1 MFKVD
6 FKRLGNHWYPS
17 LKHDDPIDLMLN
29 EQLEVLLDS
38 QYNSK
43 YGEITVYMCEMLYS
57 DVQDDEN
64 TWITFDKEDYE
75 RYLSTDDHFDI
86 RFTYKDRQYSI
97 SSKILDAIQA
107 EYQIQIPPI
116 IMIM

>member
-6 FKRLGNHWYPS
+6 FKRIGNHWYPS
-17 LKHDDPIDLMLN
+17 LKHDNPEDLMLDD
-29 EQLEVLLDS
+29 QLEILLDS
-38 QYNSK
+38 QYDSK

-57 DVQDDEN
+57 DIQDDEN
-64 TWITFDKEDYE
+64 TWIVFDKEDYE
-75 RYLSTDDHFDI
+75 RYSSTEDCFDVH
-86 RFTYKDRQYSI
+86 FTYKDRRYSVR
-97 SSKILDAIQA
+97 SKILDAVQT